1 MSRRDRAVRA
11 TGLAEDCRGQ
21 TLQDYALG
29 ISVFLVAVLVL
40 LGALFPTVLT
50 PFTDNVGADKRSQA
64 QRVAAEVVANASV
77 PGKTNHLN
85 ASTVETVTALGED
98 GLRSRYRLPGS
109 VRVNVTLTPLDG
121 SGIVRSAGGVDLTA
135 GPAPVDREIASSTR
149 IVTLTDGSCPTACR
163 LAVRVW

>member
-1 MSRRDRAVRA
+1 MSHRDRAVRA

-29 ISVFLVAVLVL
+29 ISVFLIAVLVL

-50 PFTDNVGADKRSQA
+50 PFTDNVGADKRAQA
-64 QRVAAEVVANASV
+64 QRVAAEVVTNASV

-85 ASTVETVTALGED
+85 ASTVETVTGLGED
-98 GLRSRYRLPGS
+98 ALRSRYRLPGS
-109 VRVNVTLTPLDG
+109 VSVNVTLTSLDG
-121 SGIVRSAGGVDLTA
+121 SEVVQSAGGVDLSA
-135 GPAPVDREIASSTR
+135 GPAPVDRQIASSTR
-149 IVTLTDGSCPTACR
+149 IVTLTDGSCQAACR